1 MKQKPPCNQWRHKTR
16 MNIYI
21 LFLRL
26 RTSSNVKS
34 TLANLT
40 WIDVSV
46 CVCLPNGGF
55 GGVSCFVFDFI
66 AGQMTLKM
74 FYLEQQSYK
83 QILCNT
89 CRGNKSKVCFKII
102 VHRINPCTLRHNDQK
117 YTNFIQET
125 ILVAQVNFHMKVKN
139 TQLPYYVFVSV

>member
-1 MKQKPPCNQWRHKTR
+1 MEAQDKDEHIHLIFKAKNIIKCKEYFGKFN
-16 MNIYI
+16 MN
-21 LFLRL
+21 RCEC
-26 RTSSNVKS
+26 
-34 TLANLT
+34 
-40 WIDVSV
+40 V